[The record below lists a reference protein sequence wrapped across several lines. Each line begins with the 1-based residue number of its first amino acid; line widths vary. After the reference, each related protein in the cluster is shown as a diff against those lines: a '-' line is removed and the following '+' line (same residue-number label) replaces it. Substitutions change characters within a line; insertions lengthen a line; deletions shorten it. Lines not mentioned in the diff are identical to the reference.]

1 MTLLAWEMST
11 TVLWFEHSLVLS
23 FLGIG
28 MRIDLFQSCGHCWVI
43 QIYWHIECNT
53 LIASFFMVLNSS
65 IGIPAE
71 LTFIQR
77 SRNIFWIKNHIK
89 ESLIS
94 LRFLYWPCKGICL
107 WKVLEVKCL
116 SLRLLILFYLGSHLA
131 EKQLGKGPHSS
142 VFHFPPVGF
151 AKS

>member
-28 MRIDLFQSCGHCWVI
+28 MRIDLFQSCGHCWVV
-43 QIYWHIECNT
+43 QIYWYIECNT

-116 SLRLLILFYLGSHLA
+116 SLRLPILFYLGSHLA

-142 VFHFPPVGF
+142 VSHFSPVGF
-151 AKS
+151 AKA